1 MKTFNLPT
9 DITVTEDGY
18 MYICDQNNFRILKL
32 DMDLN
37 MLKDMLLSLRADNA
51 DMAMVLGST
60 FGDKPSLLVVLGQN
74 RVDAGKNASNIVR
87 QAGKEMQGGGG
98 GQPFFATAG
107 GKNVAGVDKAM
118 EVAKAI
124 IEE

>member
-1 MKTFNLPT
+1 
-9 DITVTEDGY
+9 
-18 MYICDQNNFRILKL
+18 
-32 DMDLN
+32 MDLN
-37 MLKDMLLSLRADNA
+37 MLKDMLLSLRTDNA

-98 GQPFFATAG
+98 GQPFFAQAG
-107 GKNVAGVDKAM
+107 GKKLDGLNSAMDKLMALF
-118 EVAKAI
+118 A
-124 IEE
+124 

>member
-1 MKTFNLPT
+1 
-9 DITVTEDGY
+9 
-18 MYICDQNNFRILKL
+18 
-32 DMDLN
+32 
-37 MLKDMLLSLRADNA
+37 
-51 DMAMVLGST
+51 MVLG
-60 FGDKPSLLVVLGQN
+60 QA

-107 GKNVAGVDKAM
+107 GKNVAGVAKAM
-118 EVAKAI
+118 EVAKTL